1 MSCGN
6 CGCSKEENAMSEEDD
21 DLPISQEVALRIGLA
36 AGVLP
41 NVSVGDLL
49 EALCAMLGD
58 TIDEE
63 ALNRIT
69 VTNLKEGLKGSYNL
83 DGEEDGTESIRNQDI
98 AAFKEAVRILW
109 GLTDGRWLPDLDAYK
124 DGDMPSSVRVAC
136 ASNEG
141 EELDGHFGSCL
152 RFLIYQVSAD
162 EVRLVDIRPTLYAER
177 SNDRNQYRVNLI
189 KDCQLMYCVSIGGP
203 ASAKVIK
210 ADIHISQ
217 QGDSKPARD
226 VIGALQGVINGNA
239 PPWLKKRLG
248 VADGKRVALYGQDA

>member
-1 MSCGN
+1 
-6 CGCSKEENAMSEEDD
+6 MSEDD
-21 DLPISQEVALRIGLA
+21 GDLPISQEVALRIGLA

-41 NVSVGDLL
+41 NVSVGQVL
-49 EALCAMLGD
+49 EALCALLGD
-58 TIDEE
+58 SIDEE
-63 ALNRIT
+63 ALNRVT
-69 VTNLKEGLKGSYNL
+69 VTNLKEALKGSYNL

-109 GLTDGRWLPDLDAYK
+109 GQTEARWLPDIDPYK
-124 DGDMPSSVRVAC
+124 EGDMPASVRVAC

-141 EELDGHFGSCL
+141 EDLDGHFGSCL
-152 RFLIYQVSAD
+152 RFLVYQVSAD

-177 SNDRNQYRVNLI
+177 SNDRNQFRVNLI

-217 QGDSKPARD
+217 QGDTKPARSVIAALQD
-226 VIGALQGVINGNA
+226 VIKGNA